1 MTTGNVKL
9 HGLMPMTS
17 PLAGLRNG
25 AKPCTEGHLFPL
37 LRTGAFWYMGNLT
50 QYIKYP

>member
-9 HGLMPMTS
+9 HGLTPMTS
-17 PLAGLRNG
+17 PLAGFRNG
-25 AKPCTEGHLFPL
+25 AKPCTVLHQMVLD
-37 LRTGAFWYMGNLT
+37 WYMGNLI